1 MVVSKDALQD
11 IQRSLNAIRNT
22 VSAEDARTQ
31 MAALQLLLSASE
43 SIVQLARKMDSS
55 EGKAK
60 TQTQTQKIAIPQTK
74 VVKQKV
80 ATQNDGNDAEEREKR
95 DTAAVQPQSPLTP
108 QQQRER

>member
-1 MVVSKDALQD
+1 MSKNALQD

-60 TQTQTQKIAIPQTK
+60 TQTQKIAIPQTK

-108 QQQRER
+108 QQQREQ

>member
-1 MVVSKDALQD
+1 MSKDALQD

-22 VSAEDARTQ
+22 VNAEDARTQ
-31 MAALQLLLSASE
+31 MAALQLLLGTSE
-43 SIVQLARKMDSS
+43 SIVQLARKMNGG

-60 TQTQTQKIAIPQTK
+60 TRTQKIAIPQTK

-108 QQQRER
+108 QQQREQ

>member
-1 MVVSKDALQD
+1 VSKDALQD

-22 VSAEDARTQ
+22 VSAENARTQ
-31 MAALQLLLSASE
+31 MAALQLLLGASE
-43 SIVQLARKMDSS
+43 SIVQLARKMDGG
-55 EGKAK
+55 EGKA
-60 TQTQTQKIAIPQTK
+60 QTRTQKIAIPQTK
-74 VVKQKV
+74 VVKQKL

>member
-1 MVVSKDALQD
+1 
-11 IQRSLNAIRNT
+11 
-22 VSAEDARTQ
+22 
-31 MAALQLLLSASE
+31 MAALQLLLGASE
-43 SIVQLARKMDSS
+43 SIVQLARKMDGG

-60 TQTQTQKIAIPQTK
+60 TRTQKIAIPQTK

-80 ATQNDGNDAEEREKR
+80 ATQNGGNDAEERKER

>member
-1 MVVSKDALQD
+1 MSKDALQD

-31 MAALQLLLSASE
+31 MAALQLLLGASE
-43 SIVQLARKMDSS
+43 SIVQLARKMDDG

-60 TQTQTQKIAIPQTK
+60 TRTQKIAIPQTK

-95 DTAAVQPQSPLTP
+95 DTAAVRPQSPLTP
-108 QQQRER
+108 QQQREQ

>member
-1 MVVSKDALQD
+1 MSKNALQD

-43 SIVQLARKMDSS
+43 SIVQLARKINDG

-60 TQTQTQKIAIPQTK
+60 RRTQKIAIPQTK

-80 ATQNDGNDAEEREKR
+80 ATQTGGNDAEEREKR

-108 QQQRER
+108 QQQREQ